1 MTGNTKRNRK
11 KLFLLNL
18 FSFLLG
24 FQAILV
30 IYVMSSFLKE
40 NTGFL
45 SVEAVYLVSALAS
58 FFLLINLHFLIKKF
72 GKSKVF
78 IYSLIIC
85 FFALLSISMLGGGYL
100 SVFWV
105 AIYLTINVI
114 IWVAMDILVENFSQD
129 KITGSIR
136 GKYLALM
143 NAGCLFGPFLALWLV
158 NYTGTFQPLFFL
170 SAIIVMVVMILAVI
184 NFSDVNHRYKKSPSL
199 LSVIKKMI
207 KKKNIARI
215 YYISFIL
222 EFFYAAMVVYTPIY
236 LLGLGLEWLEIGKIF
251 TVMLIPFAL
260 IQYPLG
266 KFADKKTGE
275 KEWLIFAILLMGIST
290 ALISFVGTSSIIL
303 WMIVLFVTRI
313 GAAIIELMRD
323 SYFYKQIDVS
333 DIDMIDF
340 FRTTKSVAYVMAMLI
355 FGLFLFIFPTYQTVF
370 LLLGAIVLTGL
381 IPALKLKDTR

>member
-1 MTGNTKRNRK
+1 MAKNTKRNRK
-11 KLFLLNL
+11 KLCLLNL

-24 FQAILV
+24 FQSVLIV
-30 IYVMSSFLKE
+30 YVMSSFLKE
-40 NTGFL
+40 NVGDL
-45 SVEAVYLVSALAS
+45 GVEVVYLVSAIIS
-58 FFLLINLHFLIKKF
+58 FFLLINLHFLVKKF

-85 FFALLSISMLGGGYL
+85 FFALLSISMLGGGSL
-100 SVFWV
+100 SIFW
-105 AIYLTINVI
+105 AMIYLAISTVT
-114 IWVAMDILVENFSQD
+114 WVAMDILVENFSQD

-136 GKYLALM
+136 GKFLTFTNIGYLL
-143 NAGCLFGPFLALWLV
+143 GPLLALWSV
-158 NYTGTFQPLFFL
+158 SYMGFQPLFFF
-170 SAIIVMVVMILAVI
+170 SAIITMAVMILAVI

-222 EFFYAAMVVYTPIY
+222 EFFYAVMVIYTPIY
-236 LLGLGLEWLEIGKIF
+236 LLSLGLNWMDIGKIF
-251 TVMLIPFAL
+251 TVMLIPFAT

-266 KFADKKTGE
+266 KFADNKTGE
-275 KEWLIFAILLMGIST
+275 KEWLIFSIALMAVST
-290 ALISFVGTSSIIL
+290 ALISFVECNSVIV
-303 WMIVLFVTRI
+303 WMIVLFMTRI

-340 FRTTKSVAYVMAMLI
+340 FRTTKSVAYIMAMLI
-355 FGLFLFIFPTYQTVF
+355 FGLFLFIFPSYQSTF